1 MSLFIGDII
10 LFVKTEN
17 KKDPNDSRKK
27 KKKNRISNQI
37 FAGYKIKHQLHS
49 YTPARTNSQE
59 NQGKKIPFTEA
70 SEKDEIGKNKLDQG
84 VEKLVH

>member
-17 KKDPNDSRKK
+17 KKDSNDSRKK
-27 KKKNRISNQI
+27 KNHRISNQI

-59 NQGKKIPFTEA
+59 N
-70 SEKDEIGKNKLDQG
+70 
-84 VEKLVH
+84 

>member
-27 KKKNRISNQI
+27 
-37 FAGYKIKHQLHS
+37 
-49 YTPARTNSQE
+49 QE
-59 NQGKKIPFTEA
+59 QKQT
-70 SEKDEIGKNKLDQG
+70 
-84 VEKLVH
+84 

>member
-27 KKKNRISNQI
+27 KKKTELVIKFLQDTKSSISCILTHQPGPI
-37 FAGYKIKHQLHS
+37 HKKI
-49 YTPARTNSQE
+49 R
-59 NQGKKIPFTEA
+59 GKKFHLLKPL
-70 SEKDEIGKNKLDQG
+70 KKMK
-84 VEKLVH
+84 